1 MSQSASV
8 SEEVGRFLDREPVGV
23 VSTLR
28 ADGTARQSVTYF
40 VRDGGRIF
48 ISTESKR
55 AKARDV
61 ERSGWA
67 SLCVVG
73 HARPFPSV
81 TVEGPARIL
90 RSGIADATARIFVKM
105 AGGDSPELTDKTL
118 ADMDRVI
125 LEISVD
131 RVYGASYLNQ

>member
-1 MSQSASV
+1 MSQPAAV
-8 SEEVGRFLDREPVGV
+8 SEEVRRFLDREPVGV
-23 VSTLR
+23 VATLR
-28 ADGTARQSVTYF
+28 PDGTARQSVTYY

-73 HARPFPSV
+73 HAPPFPSV

-90 RSGIADATARIFVKM
+90 RGGIADATARIFAKM
-105 AGGDSPELTDKTL
+105 TGGNPPEMTDKTL

-125 LEISVD
+125 LEITMD

>member
-1 MSQSASV
+1 MSQSASI
-8 SEEVGRFLDREPVGV
+8 SAEVGRFLDHEPVGV

-28 ADGTARQSVTYF
+28 PDGTPRQSVTYF
-40 VRDGGRIF
+40 IRDGGRIF

-73 HARPFPSV
+73 HAPPFPSV

-105 AGGDSPELTDKTL
+105 AGGDPPELTDETL
-118 ADMDRVI
+118 AGMDRVI

>member
-1 MSQSASV
+1 MSQSASF
-8 SEEVGRFLDREPVGV
+8 SEEVRRFLDIEPVGV

-28 ADGTARQSVTYF
+28 PDGTPRQSVIYF
-40 VRDGGRIF
+40 IRDGARIL

-61 ERSGWA
+61 ERCGRA

-81 TVEGPARIL
+81 TVEGPARIV
-90 RSGIADATARIFVKM
+90 RSGIAVASARIFTRM
-105 AGGDSPELTDKTL
+105 TGDDPPELTDEKL
-118 ADMDRVI
+118 AGLDRVI

>member
-1 MSQSASV
+1 MSQSAAL

-23 VSTLR
+23 VSTPR
-28 ADGTARQSVTYF
+28 PDGRARQSVTYF

-48 ISTESKR
+48 ISTESTR

-81 TVEGPARIL
+81 TVEGRARVL
-90 RSGIADATARIFVKM
+90 RSGIADATARIFAKM
-105 AGGDSPELTDKTL
+105 TGGDPPELTDKTL
-118 ADMDRVI
+118 ADVNRVV

-131 RVYGASYLNQ
+131 HVYGASYLSQ

>member
-8 SEEVGRFLDREPVGV
+8 SAEVGCFLDLEPVGV

-28 ADGTARQSVTYF
+28 PDGTARQSVTYF
-40 VRDGGRIF
+40 VHDDGRIF

-81 TVEGPARIL
+81 TVEGSARIV
-90 RSGIADATARIFVKM
+90 RSGIADATSRIFAKM
-105 AGGDSPELTDKTL
+105 TGGDPPEMTDETL
-118 ADMDRVI
+118 AGMDRVI

>member
-1 MSQSASV
+1 MP
-8 SEEVGRFLDREPVGV
+8 EEVGRFLDLQPVGV

-40 VRDGGRIF
+40 VRDGGRVF
-48 ISTESKR
+48 ISTESTR

-81 TVEGPARIL
+81 TVEGR
-90 RSGIADATARIFVKM
+90 RESCG
-105 AGGDSPELTDKTL
+105 AGSLMPRRGSL
-118 ADMDRVI
+118 
-125 LEISVD
+125 
-131 RVYGASYLNQ
+131 